1 MGSET
6 GNSSRNAERQANTA
20 ELMSNIM
27 APGAGEI
34 SKKREKE
41 LQDAANFGRGVQFVP
56 GDPYVGGEN
65 VFRIDPATGEKKR
78 VMRTGTTAADFTG
91 NIIANKPTM
100 GEFFGDIGR
109 GLFGGQADAPQFN
122 LPVKPPASTTPQA
135 NALVPSLVSSGDANF
150 ANMLRAPERTQG
162 LIPNVI
168 NTGGIMGLLM
178 NTGKDILGKGKDIF
192 GPAIPDPVPTGNIFD
207 LFRGTGNQQPVSV
220 VPEAVAMPQQTVG
233 IESIADATDAPAFKD
248 LTPQDILEQPLESI
262 NDIVSSFKK
271 NAILDELIIDEL
283 NKEAGERDLDF
294 VNNIINQNQYRDY
307 QQYLQD
313 YPDLRKNLFLGSE
326 PFDRRRTA
334 DSYIRR

>member
-1 MGSET
+1 MGTET

-248 LTPQDILEQPLESI
+248 LTPQDILEQPLESLAEI
-262 NDIVSSFKK
+262 QDVFEQGALVDDILRSDFMESSGGKGSKEFLQMTTTPFYNKYR
-271 NAILDELIIDEL
+271 ELSEQYPEL
-283 NKEAGERDLDF
+283 
-294 VNNIINQNQYRDY
+294 Y
-307 QQYLQD
+307 QSVFPQG
-313 YPDLRKNLFLGSE
+313 RVVFATS
-326 PFDRRRTA
+326 
-334 DSYIRR
+334 